1 VCLLRFFGVCSGVG
15 GKAIE
20 PAELLN
26 GSFSSSSFRVRFKAR
41 FVDRPGVF
49 SGVINILMVDFRL
62 GVDGMAVVGSGRL
75 MTFDPDSKGFLSL
88 FFLGVEGGAANGT
101 SLISSDYTT

>member
-1 VCLLRFFGVCSGVG
+1 MCLLRFFGVCSGVG

-41 FVDRPGVF
+41 VADRKGVF
-49 SGVINILMVDFRL
+49 SGVIKMLMVDFRL
-62 GVDGMAVVGSGRL
+62 GVDGVAVVGSGRL
-75 MTFDPDSKGFLSL
+75 MTSNPDPKGFLSL
-88 FFLGVEGGAANGT
+88 FFLGVEGVAAKQT
-101 SLISSDYTT
+101 ALISFHYTT